1 MFALNDHY
9 FPKKSG
15 LSTVRAS
22 TLIDLSTDS
31 TEMVCCCSRLVV
43 CPKRGLVS
51 SLLGL
56 APGSL
61 SQIKLDFL
69 FKAKEEEALLDEM
82 AIEVCANHH
91 DR

>member
-9 FPKKSG
+9 FPPKSG
-15 LSTVRAS
+15 WSTVRAS

-31 TEMVCCCSRLVV
+31 TEMVCCCSMLVV
-43 CPKRGLVS
+43 CLKRGLVS
-51 SLLGL
+51 SLGL

-61 SQIKLDFL
+61 SHIKLDFL

>member
-1 MFALNDHY
+1 MIITS
-9 FPKKSG
+9 PKSG
-15 LSTVRAS
+15 WSTVRAS

-31 TEMVCCCSRLVV
+31 TEMFCCCSRLVV

-51 SLLGL
+51 SLGL
-56 APGSL
+56 DAAGSL
-61 SQIKLDFL
+61 SYVKLDFS
-69 FKAKEEEALLDEM
+69 FEAKEEEALLDEM

>member
-1 MFALNDHY
+1 MIITS
-9 FPKKSG
+9 PKNSW
-15 LSTVRAS
+15 STVRAS

-51 SLLGL
+51 SLGL
-56 APGSL
+56 DTAGSL
-61 SQIKLDFL
+61 SHVKLDF
-69 FKAKEEEALLDEM
+69 FIQSKEEALLDEM